1 MTGLIP
7 ALLLLLGG
15 ASPFPAVVNGR
26 PITEPEVARAVR
38 DQIRKK
44 SFHRELTPEQLEKE
58 RTLAIEE
65 LVEQELR
72 AQEARRRGLTIP
84 QEPIQ
89 KLAAAEEASA
99 GGKEKFDSILA
110 ANGIDRARYI
120 EVIERPELSKRLTQA
135 ELSTRLREPTREEAL
150 AHYRAN
156 PARYVVGG
164 SAHVQELCVRV
175 DPSSAEDGWAEGR
188 RQAAELR
195 ERLLKG
201 ADFGDAAREAKC
213 DTFAAQGGDLGFVHR
228 GSLDPAMEEALW
240 GLEDGGV
247 SQPVRTIR
255 GWHLLRRVESRP
267 ERPVPFADVEKAI
280 RAELREARRKV
291 IVSGLDAGLR
301 AKAKIVLAGKG

>member
-7 ALLLLLGG
+7 ALLLLLG
-15 ASPFPAVVNGR
+15 AAPPFPAVVNGR
-26 PITEPEVARAVR
+26 PITEPEVAKVVR
-38 DQIRKK
+38 DHVRKT

-58 RTLAIEE
+58 RTQAIDEI
-65 LVEQELR
+65 VEQELR

-84 QEPIQ
+84 KEPIE

-99 GGKEKFDSILA
+99 GGKEKFEAILA
-110 ANGIDRARYI
+110 ANGIDRARYV
-120 EVIERPELSKRLTQA
+120 EVLERPELSKRLAQS
-135 ELSTRLREPTREEAL
+135 ELTTRLKEPTREEAL

-156 PARYVVGG
+156 PGRYVVGA

-175 DPSSAEDGWAEGR
+175 DPSSGEDGWEKGR
-188 RQAAELR
+188 RQAGELR
-195 ERLLKG
+195 ERLVKG

-213 DTFAAQGGDLGFVHR
+213 DTFAAQGGDLGFVHK
-228 GSLDPAMEEALW
+228 GSLDPAMEEPLW
-240 GLEDGGV
+240 ALEDGGV

-267 ERPVPFADVEKAI
+267 ERPVPFADVEAAI
-280 RAELREARRKV
+280 RAELREARRKE
-291 IVSGLDAGLR
+291 IARRLDAELR